1 LVFSAIVLGG
11 IFLLGKISLAANS
24 LDVVINEV
32 AWMGN
37 ANSTAD
43 EWLELYNNTTSTID
57 LTGWTLKFSTASS
70 SINLSGTIG
79 ANGYF
84 LLERTDDHS
93 MPAIAADQIYTG
105 ALSNDGAVLELRDK
119 DNNLIDMIDGSGGW
133 FAGDNTSK
141 KTMER
146 INSALASEKDNWADS
161 LLENGTPKAQN
172 YGFNPPPTPP
182 IPETPLNNNQNVGS
196 SNGGGQSIYNPSD
209 AVINE
214 FVADPGPDKEE
225 WIELYNNTDISID
238 LGGWQILDGSNAKT
252 GLTGT
257 ISPGQFFIIED
268 PKGKLNNTGDLII
281 LKDNGGKII
290 DQVVYGKWNDG
301 NLSDNIS
308 APGRANSLA
317 RNQDGLDTNND
328 KQDFSETIAPTKEAS
343 NIITSKETKKDDL
356 TKKDNQATSS
366 PSIFNIA
373 DIVIN
378 EFVADP
384 AEDESEWLELYN
396 NTSTIIELDGWTL
409 EDGSKTVTK
418 LSGLI
423 ASKQFLVID
432 DPKGKLNNPGDII
445 ILKDSAAKI
454 IDYVAY
460 GKWNDGNILDNAP
473 VAKKLFSMAR
483 KADGVNTGN
492 NKNDF
497 NITASTTKGLANI
510 IKMAEEATASTVESQ
525 SENSEN
531 NAQAEPAKKS
541 AITKSK
547 TTANVINIELEKIR
561 DLNIG
566 DKVRTRGLVSV
577 EPSVLGAQFFYLA
590 GSVAGSGVQIY
601 SYKKDFPGLKV
612 GNYIE
617 VTGELSES
625 GGERRIK
632 TASKNDLK
640 ILASSAKV
648 IEPRQISLAEVG
660 EEYEGSLV
668 KIGGEVIEIKG
679 SSIYLDDGSDE
690 ATIYLKQS
698 AGLNVAGI
706 KVGDRLAVIGI
717 VSQTKTGY
725 RILPRYQS
733 DIEIIKG
740 EVKGE
745 QDKSQGVDKSGG
757 QNNQFVNYLFAVI
770 VFMAVII
777 IYLINK
783 LRFKLN

>member
-1 LVFSAIVLGG
+1 M
-11 IFLLGKISLAANS
+11 GKISLAANS
-24 LDVVINEV
+24 LDVVINEI

-37 ANSTAD
+37 ASSTAD
-43 EWLELYNNTTSTID
+43 EWLELFNNTTSTID
-57 LTGWTLKFSTASS
+57 LTGWTLKSATGTFE
-70 SINLSGTIG
+70 ILLSGAIE
-79 ANGYF
+79 AQGYF
-84 LLERTDDHS
+84 LLERTDDNS
-93 MPAIAADQIYTG
+93 VPAIAADQIYAG

-119 DNNLIDMIDGSGGW
+119 DNNLIDMIDCSSGW
-133 FAGDNTSK
+133 FAGDNTAK

-182 IPETPLNNNQNVGS
+182 ILETPLNNNQNVGS

-209 AVINE
+209 VVINE
-214 FVADPGPDKEE
+214 FVSDPGPDKEE

-238 LGGWQILDGSNAKT
+238 LSGWQILDGSNAKT
-252 GLTGT
+252 GLTGA
-257 ISPGQFFIIED
+257 ILPGQFFIIED

-281 LKDNGGKII
+281 LKDNSGKII
-290 DQVVYGKWNDG
+290 DQVAYGKWNDG

-308 APGRANSLA
+308 APGRTNSLA
-317 RNQDGLDTNND
+317 RNKDGLDTDND
-328 KQDFSETIAPTKEAS
+328 KRDFSETMATTKEAS
-343 NIITSKETKKDDL
+343 NIITKKETRKDDL
-356 TKKDNQATSS
+356 TEKDNQATSS

-396 NTSTIIELDGWTL
+396 NTSTIVELDGWTL
-409 EDGSKTVTK
+409 EDGSKTATK
-418 LSGLI
+418 LFGLI
-423 ASKQFLVID
+423 APKQFLVIE

-445 ILKDSAAKI
+445 ILKDSVGKI

-460 GKWNDGNILDNAP
+460 GKWNDGNVLDNAP
-473 VAKKLFSMAR
+473 VAKKLFSVAR
-483 KADGVNTGN
+483 KIDGANTGN

-510 IKMAEEATASTVESQ
+510 IKTATGATSSTAESQ
-525 SENSEN
+525 SENLEN

-541 AITKSK
+541 TAAKSK
-547 TTANVINIELEKIR
+547 TTASVINVELEKIR

-566 DKVRTRGLVSV
+566 DKVRTRGIVSV
-577 EPSVLGAQFFYLA
+577 EPGVLGAQFFYLA
-590 GSVAGSGVQIY
+590 GSGAPVTPERSDGGRGVQIY
-601 SYKKDFPGLKV
+601 SYKKDFPNLKV
-612 GNYIE
+612 GHTIE

-632 TASKNDLK
+632 TATKNDIK
-640 ILASSAKV
+640 ILDSSAKV
-648 IEPRQISLAEVG
+648 IEPHQISLAEVG

-668 KIGGEVIEIKG
+668 KVQGEVIEVKG

-698 AGLNVAGI
+698 AGI
-706 KVGDRLAVIGI
+706 KGLGLKQGDRVSVIGI
-717 VSQTKTGY
+717 VSQTKSGY

-745 QDKSQGVDKSGG
+745 QEKNQEIKSGG
-757 QNNQFVNYLFAVI
+757 QNNQLVNYLFAVI
-770 VFMAVII
+770 VFMALII
-777 IYLINK
+777 IYLIK
-783 LRFKLN
+783 KRFKIIKK